1 MVLNILLARAK
12 QKALENH
19 SYQSDIAEKLE
30 TLFWGY
36 EHAIAFPGTL
46 NTEGSLH
53 CVVDYILQLGEQ
65 RDFETNLIV
74 AQAEEPI
81 ESRAE
86 YSLVLSVMGELIFF
100 SSDCIELTNITQ
112 L

>member
-12 QKALENH
+12 QKALENYG
-19 SYQSDIAEKLE
+19 YQSDIAEKLK
-30 TLFWGY
+30 TLFWKY

-53 CVVDYILQLGEQ
+53 CVVDYVLQFGEQ

-81 ESRAE
+81 ERTE
-86 YSLVLSVMGELIFF
+86 YSLVLSVMGELLF
-100 SSDCIELTNITQ
+100 SFQIVIELS
-112 L
+112 

>member
-12 QKALENH
+12 QKALENYG
-19 SYQSDIAEKLE
+19 YQSDIAEKLE
-30 TLFWGY
+30 TLFWVY

-46 NTEGSLH
+46 NTEGNLH

-74 AQAEEPI
+74 AQAEESI
-81 ESRAE
+81 ERAE
-86 YSLVLSVMGELIFF
+86 YSRVLSVMGELIFF
-100 SSDCIELTNITQ
+100 FLLIVLSSLT
-112 L
+112 